1 MVQSFA
7 ATIINAKH
15 VSMAFCRQQQWLT
28 NRQYTFPHGGWSH
41 KHIDQDK
48 QKENLLRRLL
58 LFERKVSMS
67 NQLQSQC
74 CKQDPSSDKRLHC
87 TKSSKKGVVADFIS
101 YKEAGRHLANTTSKH
116 SHIKVYRQTM
126 KGVCRYIQ
134 KGFYWRKEKRCLASI
149 TFTKHPF
156 RQS

>member
-41 KHIDQDK
+41 EHIDKDK

-58 LFERKVSMS
+58 LFVEEGKHEQPTIIAM
-67 NQLQSQC
+67 LQTRSIPRQ
-74 CKQDPSSDKRLHC
+74 KLHC

-101 YKEAGRHLANTTSKH
+101 YKEAGRHFANIT
-116 SHIKVYRQTM
+116 IK
-126 KGVCRYIQ
+126 
-134 KGFYWRKEKRCLASI
+134 A
-149 TFTKHPF
+149 
-156 RQS
+156 

>member
-41 KHIDQDK
+41 EHIDKDK

-58 LFERKVSMS
+58 LFVEEGKHEQPTTIAM
-67 NQLQSQC
+67 LQTRSILRQ
-74 CKQDPSSDKRLHC
+74 KLHC

-101 YKEAGRHLANTTSKH
+101 YKEAGRHLANIT
-116 SHIKVYRQTM
+116 IK
-126 KGVCRYIQ
+126 
-134 KGFYWRKEKRCLASI
+134 A
-149 TFTKHPF
+149 
-156 RQS
+156 

>member
-1 MVQSFA
+1 MVNQQAIHFSA
-7 ATIINAKH
+7 WR
-15 VSMAFCRQQQWLT
+15 VS
-28 NRQYTFPHGGWSH
+28 HE
-41 KHIDQDK
+41 HIDQDK

-58 LFERKVSMS
+58 LFVEEGKHEQPTTIAM
-67 NQLQSQC
+67 LQTRSILRQ
-74 CKQDPSSDKRLHC
+74 KLHC